1 LAAVVVTALVAGG
14 AVLIADNGSTPAPA
28 PAVAEP
34 DPDPAATPPAP
45 GALPLAP
52 IGVYIGPGHREG
64 FERFAQWLGRR
75 PMIASDGL
83 EELRWEA
90 IVDPWWLIDAWTDR
104 DVGLAYSLV
113 MLPREEPATLQQGAA
128 GEYDHYYRELAERLV
143 AGGQGSAI
151 LRPGWEFN
159 GEWQPWAARQDPRAF
174 AAYFRRIVE
183 TMRAVPEADFTFVWN
198 PGIGPNDP
206 NPWPAQRAWPGDA
219 FVDAVGVDAYDVCF
233 IPNTYPI
240 PAGASADE
248 MRERRERCWSQLL
261 KGDHGLEW
269 YAAFAERKGKPLVVP
284 EYGLVP
290 LDYPGAADHP
300 VYNRA
305 MHHLPAS
312 HGL

>member
-1 LAAVVVTALVAGG
+1 
-14 AVLIADNGSTPAPA
+14 
-28 PAVAEP
+28 
-34 DPDPAATPPAP
+34 
-45 GALPLAP
+45 
-52 IGVYIGPGHREG
+52 
-64 FERFAQWLGRR
+64 
-75 PMIASDGL
+75 
-83 EELRWEA
+83 
-90 IVDPWWLIDAWTDR
+90 
-104 DVGLAYSLV
+104 

-183 TMRAVPEADFTFVWN
+183 TMRAVPGADFTFVWN

-233 IPNTYPI
+233 IPDTYPI

-290 LDYPGAADHP
+290 LDYPGGGDNPVFIRGMHDWAARHGVEWMIYFNKENSELGNHRIDDGTYP
-300 VYNRA
+300 WSQRLFRELYGA
-305 MHHLPAS
+305 PPADEGTPS
-312 HGL
+312 EGTSTTTAG